1 MLYFDFKN
9 YEEFKE
15 RFGIKRDEKGKLLRK
30 NKILLSWVTNKALF
44 KECVR
49 LVKYGLREQYE
60 FINYTSMDQV
70 IKRVDIW
77 LGCSCNRYEL
87 HLNGRFY
94 SSPCYK
100 TDKMKGIPEDGS
112 LGFIRYQNMEREGK
126 VYKMKAG
133 KMYRH
138 LLDSCDYSELISDK
152 VKIYLCELFTEQWM
166 AHQSE
171 LECDYTLHVD
181 KDFGK
186 IYNSDYYL
194 IGSDFHSCMTDTG
207 YDKFYDLI
215 DASAAYITNQDG
227 EIMARCVIYNDVLNE
242 ETGETYRL
250 AERQYAAD
258 GNLLYMN
265 LLVNALISEG
275 HIDGYKRIGMGCH
288 DASAFILNDGTK
300 LDHDPLSIRAS
311 LDADDTIS
319 YQDSFKW
326 YDPYT
331 RRAYNY
337 ENGGF
342 TLESTDGV
350 IDGTNYDSLHGERT
364 FNEVIEVSIQ
374 GRRYDVDKDYEDD
387 YYYLD
392 GTYYDPD
399 DIEEC
404 PECGCKFVYDEGE
417 YSCITEKHYC
427 CNQCLCDAE
436 DRFEEEQEEA
446 RREEQEEERERMNEE
461 KMKQALLEA
470 LKAFREE
477 QKAIAEAV

>member
-44 KECVR
+44 KESVR
-49 LVKYGLREQYE
+49 LVKYGLREQCA

-138 LLDSCDYSELISDK
+138 LLDSCEYSDCISDK

-171 LECDYTLHVD
+171 LGCDYTLHVD

-194 IGSDFHSCMTDTG
+194 MGSDFHSCMTDTG

-265 LLVNALISEG
+265 LLINALIRDG

-288 DASAFILNDGTK
+288 DARAFILNDGTK
-300 LDHDPLSIRAS
+300 LDNERLSIRAA
-311 LDADDTIS
+311 LDADDPVS

-326 YDPYT
+326 YDH
-331 RRAYNY
+331 RSKRAYNY
-337 ENGGF
+337 ESGDF
-342 TLESTDGV
+342 SLESTDG
-350 IDGTNYDSLHGERT
+350 IIEGTNYDELHSERT
-364 FNEVIEVSIQ
+364 FNDVITVRI
-374 GRRYDVDKDYEDD
+374 GCCTYDVDEDYKDD
-387 YYYLD
+387 YCWVNGYYYRPED
-392 GTYYDPD
+392 VAV
-399 DIEEC
+399 C
-404 PECGCKFVYDEGE
+404 PECGDMFVINFGE
-417 YSCITEKHYC
+417 YSEITDQNYC
-427 CNQCLCDAE
+427 CTHCMYEAE
-436 DRFEEEQEEA
+436 DRFEEKQEEA
-446 RREEQEEERERMNEE
+446 RREEQEAM
-461 KMKQALLEA
+461 
-470 LKAFREE
+470 
-477 QKAIAEAV
+477 AEAV